1 MQRPELNLATT
12 ETLQS
17 ASKLGGAIKQA
28 RLARN
33 FNRTD
38 FATRA
43 KISPAT
49 LDRIEKGDVAVRFGA
64 WLLALQFCNLLH
76 LLDQASNVDADKL
89 GAHVR
94 SQQLRKRVRKVSNKS
109 AQNNANLNKDLG
121 NNLGKSV
128 NKSELTNTSDEY
140 DF

>member
-1 MQRPELNLATT
+1 MQRPELNFATA
-12 ETLQS
+12 ETLKS
-17 ASKLGGAIKQA
+17 ATKLGAAIKQA

-33 FNRTD
+33 YNRTD

-49 LDRIEKGDVAVRFGA
+49 LDRLEKGDVAVRFGA

-76 LLDQASNVDADKL
+76 LLDQASNVEADKL
-89 GAHVR
+89 GAYVR
-94 SQQLRKRVRKVSNKS
+94 SQQLRKRVRKVSKKS
-109 AQNNANLNKDLG
+109 VQNDANLNKDLG
-121 NNLGKSV
+121 NNLDNSA
-128 NKSELTNTSDEY
+128 NKSELPSSSDEY